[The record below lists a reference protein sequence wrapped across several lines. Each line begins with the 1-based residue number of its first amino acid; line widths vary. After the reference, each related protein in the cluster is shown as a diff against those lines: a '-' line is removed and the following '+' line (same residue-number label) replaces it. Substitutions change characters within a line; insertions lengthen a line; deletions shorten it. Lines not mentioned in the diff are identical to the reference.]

1 MTDAVLG
8 IHHITAI
15 CGDAQANV
23 DFYAGVLGLRLV
35 KRTVNYDDPGTYH
48 LYYGDETGTPGSI
61 LTFFPWPGL
70 PRGRQGTGQAT
81 VISFAIAPRSL
92 GYWLE
97 RLVRHSVPYTGP
109 TKREGEQVI
118 ELRDPDGLLLELVT
132 DERADERPVWG
143 GGSVT
148 SDHAIHGFHSVTLW
162 EDGYDD
168 TATLLTQQL
177 GLRPARQIG
186 DELFCFAAGD
196 RGPGTRVNVRLAP
209 AFWRGAMG
217 VGTVHHVAWRAADD
231 AAQIALRNRIH
242 ELGANPTPVIDR
254 AYFHSVYFHE
264 PGGVLFEIATDPPGF
279 TVDEPVE
286 RLGERLMLPAHL
298 ESYRSQIERR
308 LPPIHMPAPY
318 AGGASRAVADARGS
332 AAAAPSAT
340 RVASDASD
348 TNTMGETR

>member
-1 MTDAVLG
+1 
-8 IHHITAI
+8 
-15 CGDAQANV
+15 
-23 DFYAGVLGLRLV
+23 
-35 KRTVNYDDPGTYH
+35 
-48 LYYGDETGTPGSI
+48 
-61 LTFFPWPGL
+61 
-70 PRGRQGTGQAT
+70 
-81 VISFAIAPRSL
+81 
-92 GYWLE
+92 
-97 RLVRHSVPYTGP
+97 
-109 TKREGEQVI
+109 
-118 ELRDPDGLLLELVT
+118 
-132 DERADERPVWG
+132 
-143 GGSVT
+143 
-148 SDHAIHGFHSVTLW
+148 
-162 EDGYDD
+162 
-168 TATLLTQQL
+168 
-177 GLRPARQIG
+177 
-186 DELFCFAAGD
+186 
-196 RGPGTRVNVRLAP
+196 VNVRLAP